1 MADDEDRKPE
11 NVIQFRAAPKVEP
24 TSAPDLV
31 LQEAIGDFEEVIVIG
46 LDSTGY
52 MTVTASERDVGEVYE
67 MLMSAATN
75 VAMAAIDQAFG
86 VEH

>member
-1 MADDEDRKPE
+1 
-11 NVIQFRAAPKVEP
+11 
-24 TSAPDLV
+24 
-31 LQEAIGDFEEVIVIG
+31 
-46 LDSTGY
+46 
-52 MTVTASERDVGEVYE
+52 VTASERDVGEVYE

>member
-1 MADDEDRKPE
+1 MILED
-11 NVIQFRAAPKVEP
+11 AMC
-24 TSAPDLV
+24 
-31 LQEAIGDFEEVIVIG
+31 DFEEVIVIG